1 MQEDHTVFDYII
13 IGAGTAGCLLANR
26 LSADASKRVLLIEAG
41 RKDDYHW
48 IHIPVG
54 YLYCIG
60 NPRTD
65 WLYNTEPDAG
75 LNGRSLRYP
84 RGKTLGG
91 CSSIN
96 GMIYMRGQA
105 RDYDAWA
112 QLTGDMSWRWD
123 NALPYFKLHENYYKG
138 ADAMHGARG
147 VAPQLMQDK
156 NVPYQKLLRHHN
168 AGGEWRVEKQRLRWD
183 VLDAFAEAAVQA
195 GIPATDD
202 FNRGSNEG
210 VGYFEVN
217 QKDGWRWNTAKA
229 FLRPMCYARP
239 NFELWNNAQVCK
251 LVVEVQPDGS
261 KRCTGV
267 EVWTGTERVTALATR
282 DSGKDRGV
290 EGEVV
295 LCAGSIGSPQILQLS
310 GIGPAAL
317 LQQHGIAVVQDLPG
331 VGANL
336 QDHLQIRSVYKIHSS
351 PGISSKGLSL
361 NTMANTLMGKA
372 RIGLEYAL
380 KRTGPM
386 SMAPSQLGA
395 FTRSSPDQTYPNIE
409 YHVQPLSLDAFGEP
423 LHSFNAFTAS
433 VCNLNPTS
441 RGTVNIKSPRFE
453 DAPAIAPN
461 YLSTAQDRQVAA
473 DSLRVTRKIV
483 SQSALAKY
491 QPEEF
496 KPGVQFQTDDDLA
509 RLAGDIATTIFHPV
523 GTTKMGRDD
532 DPMAVVD
539 SHLRVRG
546 IRGLRVVDAGV
557 MPLIT
562 SGNTNSPT
570 LMIAEKAAQ
579 WIQAG
584 V

>member
-1 MQEDHTVFDYII
+1 MQDNDMLFDYII

-26 LSADASKRVLLIEAG
+26 LSADATRRVLLIEAG
-41 RKDDYHW
+41 RNDDYHW
-48 IHIPVG
+48 VHIPVG

-105 RDYDAWA
+105 RDYDQWA
-112 QLTGDMSWRWD
+112 QLTDDMAWRWD
-123 NALPYFKLHENYYKG
+123 NSLPHFKMHEDHYKG
-138 ADAMHGARG
+138 ADAMHGAKG
-147 VAPQLMQDK
+147 VAPELMQDK
-156 NVPYQKLLRHHN
+156 NTLYQKILRHRN
-168 AGGEWRVEKQRLRWD
+168 SGGEWRVEKQRLRWD
-183 VLDAFAEAAVQA
+183 ILDAFAEAAQQA
-195 GIPATDD
+195 GIPATQD

-217 QKDGWRWNTAKA
+217 QKAGLRWNTAKA
-229 FLRPMCYARP
+229 FLRPTCLGRS
-239 NFELWNNAQVCK
+239 NFELWINAQVCK
-251 LVVEVQPDGS
+251 LVIEDQSDGS

-267 EVWTGTERVTALATR
+267 EVWTGTERVTVSATR
-282 DSGKDRGV
+282 EHGDGRPM
-290 EGEVV
+290 GEVL

-310 GIGPAAL
+310 GIGPGAL
-317 LQQHGIAVVQDLPG
+317 LQQHGIKVVQDLPG

-336 QDHLQIRSVYKIHSS
+336 QDHLQIRSVYKIS
-351 PGISSKGLSL
+351 GDKGWGLSL
-361 NTMANTLMGKA
+361 NTMANSLWGKA

-395 FTRSSPDQTYPNIE
+395 FTRSTPDQPYPNIE

-441 RGTVNIKSPRFE
+441 RGTVQIKSPDFNA
-453 DAPAIAPN
+453 APAIAPN
-461 YLSTAQDRQVAA
+461 YLSTSEDRQVAA
-473 DSLRVTRKIV
+473 DSLRLTRKIV
-483 SQSALAKY
+483 SQSALARYK
-491 QPEEF
+491 PEEF
-496 KPGVQFQTDDDLA
+496 KPGVQFQTDEDLA

-523 GTTKMGRDD
+523 GTTKMGRTEGPQS

-570 LMIAEKAAQ
+570 LMIAEKAAA